1 MKTLSDTRM
10 PELLDIYKT
19 SYLKMSDGVELRLLS
34 YIPEN
39 PKAVIFLNP
48 GLGTLLLSWEKL
60 LDYLW
65 KENYEV
71 YYFESREKYTAR
83 YPGKT
88 IITKDRMI
96 QDVVEAIEQL
106 ELKDYI
112 AIGSSL
118 GSTILIHAMARKQI
132 HPTHA
137 ILVGPNAEMKL
148 PFGFKIILP
157 LVNDFIYKLTKP
169 IVKWYILNKYTDKQT
184 DPEQYYKYSLGID
197 LSVPSRF
204 RKVIQAWI
212 GNKVWDDLP
221 LIESHCVLVG
231 AEKDKLHASDLTR
244 KIAEMIPNADYVDLG
259 TNKAAHDKPLL
270 KLIEKILKGE
280 PLS

>member
-1 MKTLSDTRM
+1 MDTRI

-34 YIPEN
+34 FVPEK
-39 PKAVIFLNP
+39 PKATIFLNP
-48 GLGTLLLSWEKL
+48 GLGTLVLSWERL
-60 LDYLW
+60 LDALW
-65 KENYEV
+65 RDNFEV

-88 IITKDRMI
+88 IITRERMI
-96 QDVVEAIEQL
+96 QDVVEAINQL

-118 GSTILIHAMARKQI
+118 GSTILIHAMAKKLI
-132 HPTHA
+132 SPKHA
-137 ILVGPNAEMKL
+137 ILVGHSAEMKL
-148 PFGFKIILP
+148 PVGLKLILP
-157 LVNDFIYKLTKP
+157 LVNDFIYKLSKP
-169 IVKWYILNKYTDKQT
+169 LVKWYILSKYTDKEA

-204 RKVIQAWI
+204 RKIIRAWA

-221 LIESHCVLVG
+221 LIETHCILVG
-231 AEKDKLHASDLTR
+231 AEKDKLHASDLTKR
-244 KIAEMIPNADYVDLG
+244 IAEMIPNADYVDLE
-259 TNKAAHDKPLL
+259 TNKAAHDKPLID
-270 KLIEKILKGE
+270 LINKILEEEK
-280 PLS
+280 S